1 MISNTRAAGSLDL
14 LRMMLTI
21 RKAEERLASDF
32 KAGLLP
38 GPVHLYI
45 GQEAVATGVCA
56 GLDDRDWITSTHRGH
71 GHFLAKGGDPK
82 AMFAEIYGRSTG
94 ICGGFGGSMHVAD
107 VSKSILG
114 ANGIVGG
121 GIALATGAALAAQL
135 DGENRVG
142 VCFFGDGAAAQGVL
156 GEALNVAALWK
167 LPLILVCENNGFSE
181 FSPSSNVIAGDIY
194 RRAEPYGVPS
204 VRIDGNDLDA
214 VLEASETAL
223 DRARNGGGGTL
234 IEALTYRI
242 HGHVEGEQAFL
253 KTRYRE
259 DDEIERWRAE
269 DPIERYARRLV
280 DQGEMASGKFAEL
293 EEDIGRMI
301 KDAADSVA
309 DDPYPEIG
317 NLERH
322 RLGAE

>member
-107 VSKSILG
+107 VSKGILG

-121 GIALATGAALAAQL
+121 GIALATGAALATQL

-156 GEALNVAALWK
+156 GEALNVASLWK

-181 FSPSSNVIAGDIY
+181 FSPSNNVIAGDIY

-214 VLEASETAL
+214 VLDASRTAL

-259 DDEIERWRAE
+259 DDEIERWRGE

-280 DQGEMASGKFAEL
+280 DQGEMASGKFAEM

-301 KDAADSVA
+301 KDAADCVA

>member
-1 MISNTRAAGSLDL
+1 MIPNSTAAGSLDL
-14 LRMMLTI
+14 LRTMLTI
-21 RKAEERLASDF
+21 RKAEERLAGDF

-56 GLDDRDWITSTHRGH
+56 QLDDCDWITSTHRGH

-107 VSKSILG
+107 VSKGILG

-121 GIALATGAALAAQL
+121 GVALAAGAALAAQL
-135 DGENRVG
+135 DGEGHVG

-156 GEALNVAALWK
+156 GEALNIAALWK

-181 FSPSSNVIAGDIY
+181 FSPSSSVIAGDIF
-194 RRAEPYGVPS
+194 RRAEPYGIQS
-204 VRIDGNDLDA
+204 VRIDGNDIEA
-214 VLEASETAL
+214 VAEAAGAAVE
-223 DRARNGGGGTL
+223 RARNGGGCTL

-242 HGHVEGEQAFL
+242 HGHVEGENAFL

-259 DDEIERWRAE
+259 DEEVDSWRLK
-269 DPIERYARRLV
+269 DPVSRYARLLEKRG
-280 DQGEMASGKFAEL
+280 DIAAGKLSEL
-293 EEDIGRMI
+293 EESIGKMI
-301 KDAADSVA
+301 NDAADAVA
-309 DDPYPEIG
+309 DDPYPDSAS
-317 NLERH
+317 LDRH
-322 RLGAE
+322 ELGAA

>member
-45 GQEAVATGVCA
+45 GQEAVATGICA
-56 GLDDRDWITSTHRGH
+56 ELDDRDWITSTHRGH

-107 VSKSILG
+107 VSKGILG

-121 GIALATGAALAAQL
+121 GVALATGAALAAQL

-204 VRIDGNDLDA
+204 VQVDGNDLDA
-214 VLEASETAL
+214 VLEASEAAL
-223 DRARNGGGGTL
+223 DRARNGRGGTL

-280 DQGEMASGKFAEL
+280 DKGEMASGKFAEL

-322 RLGAE
+322 RLGAV